1 MVKRIYLVII
11 TAFLLFPV
19 SVSASESSAVI
30 SEDTLASQAKAAYL
44 MEAQTQ
50 KKIYAK
56 KAEERMYP
64 ASMTKMMGLL
74 LVYEQINDGA
84 LKLDDRV
91 CASETAASMGG
102 SQIYLKVNEEMT
114 VEDLLKSVCIASAN
128 DAMVALAEK
137 VGGTHE
143 QFVLMMNEKAKE
155 LKLCNTHFVNA
166 TGLHDDDHYSC
177 AKDMATIA
185 AALIKEG
192 GEELLSITSTY
203 DSYIREDSDQKF
215 WLVNTNKLI
224 KQLDGAD
231 GLKTGFTSEAGSCI
245 TVTAKRNGL
254 RLIGVV
260 MGEPDGKTRN
270 QEASQLIEYGFSGY
284 EFKQLYAKGDAV
296 DELCCEKGTPVKT
309 KLLALE
315 DAYYVVKKGT
325 DSKVKEKQLQLTDH
339 ELPYQAGKECA
350 RLKVTM
356 DDGYTFEVSLGTAQ
370 DVQLASYVDLLI
382 RSFRQMIA

>member
-30 SEDTLASQAKAAYL
+30 SEDTLTSQAKAAYL

-203 DSYIREDSDQKF
+203 DSYIREDSNQKF

-260 MGEPDGKTRN
+260 MGEPDGN
-270 QEASQLIEYGFSGY
+270 
-284 EFKQLYAKGDAV
+284 AV
-296 DELCCEKGTPVKT
+296 KIPQPAV
-309 KLLALE
+309 
-315 DAYYVVKKGT
+315 
-325 DSKVKEKQLQLTDH
+325 
-339 ELPYQAGKECA
+339 QAGA
-350 RLKVTM
+350 RPGS
-356 DDGYTFEVSLGTAQ
+356 DTA
-370 DVQLASYVDLLI
+370 A
-382 RSFRQMIA
+382 F

>member
-11 TAFLLFPV
+11 TAFLLFPA
-19 SVSASESSAVI
+19 SVSASESNAVT

-74 LVYEQINDGA
+74 LVYEQINNGA

-155 LKLCNTHFVNA
+155 LKLSNTHFVNA

-284 EFKQLYAKGDAV
+284 ESKQLYAKGDAV

-325 DSKVKEKQLQLTDH
+325 DSKVKEKQLQLIDH

-356 DDGYTFEVSLGTAQ
+356 NDGYTFEVSLGVAQ
-370 DVQLASYVDLLI
+370 DVQPASYVDLLI

>member
-1 MVKRIYLVII
+1 
-11 TAFLLFPV
+11 
-19 SVSASESSAVI
+19 
-30 SEDTLASQAKAAYL
+30 
-44 MEAQTQ
+44 
-50 KKIYAK
+50 
-56 KAEERMYP
+56 
-64 ASMTKMMGLL
+64 
-74 LVYEQINDGA
+74 
-84 LKLDDRV
+84 
-91 CASETAASMGG
+91 
-102 SQIYLKVNEEMT
+102 
-114 VEDLLKSVCIASAN
+114 
-128 DAMVALAEK
+128 MVALAEK

-245 TVTAKRNGL
+245 PVTAKRNGL

-284 EFKQLYAKGDAV
+284 ESKQLYAKGDAV

-309 KLLALE
+309 N
-315 DAYYVVKKGT
+315 
-325 DSKVKEKQLQLTDH
+325 
-339 ELPYQAGKECA
+339 C
-350 RLKVTM
+350 
-356 DDGYTFEVSLGTAQ
+356 
-370 DVQLASYVDLLI
+370 
-382 RSFRQMIA
+382 

>member
-30 SEDTLASQAKAAYL
+30 SEDTLTSQAKAAYL

-166 TGLHDDDHYSC
+166 TGLQT
-177 AKDMATIA
+177 MI
-185 AALIKEG
+185 
-192 GEELLSITSTY
+192 ITAV
-203 DSYIREDSDQKF
+203 R
-215 WLVNTNKLI
+215 
-224 KQLDGAD
+224 
-231 GLKTGFTSEAGSCI
+231 KTWQ
-245 TVTAKRNGL
+245 RL
-254 RLIGVV
+254 RL
-260 MGEPDGKTRN
+260 
-270 QEASQLIEYGFSGY
+270 
-284 EFKQLYAKGDAV
+284 
-296 DELCCEKGTPVKT
+296 
-309 KLLALE
+309 
-315 DAYYVVKKGT
+315 
-325 DSKVKEKQLQLTDH
+325 H
-339 ELPYQAGKECA
+339 
-350 RLKVTM
+350 
-356 DDGYTFEVSLGTAQ
+356 
-370 DVQLASYVDLLI
+370 
-382 RSFRQMIA
+382 

>member
-11 TAFLLFPV
+11 TAFLLFPA
-19 SVSASESSAVI
+19 SVSASESNAVT

-74 LVYEQINDGA
+74 LVYEQINNGA

-155 LKLCNTHFVNA
+155 LKLSNTHFVNA

-284 EFKQLYAKGDAV
+284 ESKQLYAKGDAV

-325 DSKVKEKQLQLTDH
+325 DSKVKEKQLQLIDH

-356 DDGYTFEVSLGTAQ
+356 DDGYTFEVSLGVAQ
-370 DVQLASYVDLLI
+370 DVQPASYVDLLI

>member
-19 SVSASESSAVI
+19 TVSASESNAVI

-74 LVYEQINDGA
+74 LVYEQINAGA

-143 QFVLMMNEKAKE
+143 QFVAMMNEKVKE
-155 LKLCNTHFVNA
+155 LNLTNTHFVNA

-284 EFKQLYAKGDAV
+284 ESKQLYAKGDAV

-325 DSKVKEKQLQLTDH
+325 DSKVKEKKVQLIDH
-339 ELPYQAGKECA
+339 ELPYQVGKECA

-356 DDGYTFEVSLGTAQ
+356 DDGYTFEVSLGVAQ
-370 DVQLASYVDLLI
+370 DVQPASYVDLLV
-382 RSFRQMIA
+382 RSFRQMVA